1 MPTYYFIYLKYK
13 NNCFIFLSKQ
23 SWTKDPIT
31 LTRQIMILAYS
42 YLIFADH
49 MNIHPLI
56 QKSCEI

>member
-31 LTRQIMILAYS
+31 LTRQIMILA
-42 YLIFADH
+42 DH
-49 MNIHPLI
+49 MNIHSLI
-56 QKSCEI
+56 QNHVKFAI